1 MAGGEVS
8 PVSSVRGARV
18 RQTKSRV
25 HRGTRGRKGVA
36 AMPLR
41 WPGTAASAVATMA
54 GDHGSRSSR
63 PRLEKPRKKKIEVP
77 GDRGM
82 PGGSHRGEEGGRRS
96 TAVTVRAKAGDGF
109 PATFGAAVVASSRAG
124 EQNNGAWRQQ
134 RGASGPNV
142 RKGRR

>member
-82 PGGSHRGEEGGRRS
+82 PGGSHRGEEGGRRC
-96 TAVTVRAKAGDGF
+96 TAATVRAREKTADGVGEA
-109 PATFGAAVVASSRAG
+109 PPCGNYELRGVGENGVERGSRGAARVWASI
-124 EQNNGAWRQQ
+124 
-134 RGASGPNV
+134 
-142 RKGRR
+142 

>member
-18 RQTKSRV
+18 RQMKSRV
-25 HRGTRGRKGVA
+25 HQGTRGRKGVA

-41 WPGTAASAVATMA
+41 WSGKVGSTVAAMA

-63 PRLEKPRKKKIEVP
+63 PRLEKPRKKKIEVL

-82 PGGSHRGEEGGRRS
+82 LGGSHRGEEGGRRS
-96 TAVTVRAKAGDGF
+96 TAATVRAKAGCGF

-124 EQNNGAWRQQ
+124 ERKNGAWRQQ
-134 RGASGPNV
+134 GGAETGSVPI
-142 RKGRR
+142 